1 MKYTISTKKAADI
14 FNVNVSTIKRWSDNG
29 ILKCHKTAGGHRKF
43 SIEDIKIHA
52 EELNLVISDFLI
64 LNSSVNLVKDI
75 SDRKT
80 AKLIKALERLL
91 LKGDSKKAEHFLY
104 HLYLNN
110 LSIQE
115 IFDNIVSPCMKNIG
129 LKWLDNLLKIEDEH
143 IASKAL
149 IDALY
154 SFEKNITSIKSNG
167 KKAICVCIENEFHE
181 IGILCVK
188 ITLEHLGWKVIYP
201 GSDLPIKSLSD
212 LIKKIKP
219 DLVCLSVKGNYM
231 KNKVSEI
238 IELSVKNKIMIVNGG
253 NPDLK
258 SVKGIV
264 YCASIG
270 DLIYELKNNFK

>member
-1 MKYTISTKKAADI
+1 MKYSISTKKASDI

-29 ILKCHKTAGGHRKF
+29 ILKCRKTAGGHRKF
-43 SIEDIKIHA
+43 SIEDIKFHA
-52 EELNLVISDFLI
+52 EELNLVISDFQI
-64 LNSSVNLVKDI
+64 LNSSVKLVKNI

-80 AKLIKALERLL
+80 DKLIKALERLL
-91 LKGDSKKAEHFLY
+91 LKGDSKKAEHFFY

-115 IFDNIVSPCMKNIG
+115 IFDNIVSPCMNNIG

-143 IASKAL
+143 IASRAL

-154 SFEKNITSIKSNG
+154 SFEKSIKGIKSNG

-201 GSDLPIKSLSD
+201 GSDLPVKSLSD
-212 LIKKIKP
+212 LIKKVKP

-231 KNKVSEI
+231 KKKVNEI
-238 IELSVKNKIMIVNGG
+238 TNLSVKNKIKIINGG
-253 NPDLK
+253 NPNLK
-258 SVKGIV
+258 SMNGII
-264 YCASIG
+264 YCASIR